1 MNVENFEF
9 HDDDA
14 YYEVVDVINDVL
26 KEVLNSDEVKHMIN
40 HRLREKQLDVTLPDV
55 DFSESFEDSMSDIID
70 THLYMGSVINGRKY
84 VSPTKEQSELSLRL
98 IGEILQ
104 TT

>member
-1 MNVENFEF
+1 MNTENFEF

-26 KEVLNSDEVKHMIN
+26 KEVLDSDEVKHMIN
-40 HRLREKQLDVTLPDV
+40 HRLREKQLDVTLPNV
-55 DFSESFEDSMSDIID
+55 DFSESFGDNMSDIID

-84 VSPTKEQSELSLRL
+84 VEPTKEQILYS
-98 IGEILQ
+98 IGQLV
-104 TT
+104 